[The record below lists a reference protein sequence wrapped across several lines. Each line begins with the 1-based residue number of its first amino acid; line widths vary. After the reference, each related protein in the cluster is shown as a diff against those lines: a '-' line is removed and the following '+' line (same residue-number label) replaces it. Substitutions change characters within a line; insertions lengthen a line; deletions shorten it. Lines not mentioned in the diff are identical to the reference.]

1 MSDPPIVNTVPPA
14 EVPLPPVPH
23 ARGLHPLA
31 FFVLQALVWVTL
43 ALTVAL
49 LVEMAG
55 WATWVDALYFSAAN
69 WLPWVVI
76 APGIFWLARR
86 FPFERSRWLRSL
98 PVHVLAC
105 AACVLLVVWLSA
117 RLAPGR
123 WPVPGRSPFSS
134 EGRAYER
141 VERDSRERAAAAVAA
156 SSGSESR
163 RPSATPAPAAPR
175 EALLAEGPA
184 SAAASETRPPERRSD
199 RWSQTRP
206 PDFGSRRPGERSSGG
221 TGSRPA
227 PDSVPGI
234 LRRWAWFGNLWP
246 PFSSTLLRVNFSAA
260 IYVIIASLAH
270 AIGFYRRAQE
280 RESQALALTASLNQA
295 KLDALRLQLQPHFLF
310 NALNAISAL
319 VHRHPDRAEELIAD
333 LSELLRLSLQS
344 TSAEVPLRREL
355 ELLDRYLA
363 LEQTRLGERLTLW
376 RDIDP
381 AALPAR
387 VPPFLLQ
394 PIAENAVRH
403 GLEPRPSGG
412 TLTVSARVEGGQLR
426 LVVSDN
432 GVGFKPGVGAP
443 PRGIGLVNA
452 EERLRTLHGDRAHL
466 EVLTPEAGG
475 VRVELTLP
483 FRPAEA
489 PATA

>member
-1 MSDPPIVNTVPPA
+1 MNAVPPA
-14 EVPLPPVPH
+14 EVPLPPAPRS
-23 ARGLHPLA
+23 RGLHPVA
-31 FFVLQALVWVTL
+31 FFVLQALIWVTL

-69 WLPWVVI
+69 WLPWVLI

-123 WPVPGRSPFSS
+123 WPVPGRSPFSA
-134 EGRAYER
+134 EGRAYDR
-141 VERDSRERAAAAVAA
+141 VERDSRERAAAAGGTSV
-156 SSGSESR
+156 SGGDSR
-163 RPSATPAPAAPR
+163 RSPPSAA
-175 EALLAEGPA
+175 PA
-184 SAAASETRPPERRSD
+184 SAGAREPVAAEGAGTAGTATETRSSERRGE
-199 RWSQTRP
+199 RWTQARS
-206 PDFGSRRPGERSSGG
+206 PDFGSRRPGERSG
-221 TGSRPA
+221 TGSTPRPA
-227 PDSVPGI
+227 PDSVPGM

-260 IYVIIASLAH
+260 IYIIIASLAH
-270 AIGFYRRAQE
+270 AVAFYRRAQD

-310 NALNAISAL
+310 NSLNAISAL

-363 LEQTRLGERLTLW
+363 LEQTRLGDRLVL
-376 RDIDP
+376 RKDIDAVTL
-381 AALPAR
+381 AAQ

-394 PIAENAVRH
+394 PIAENAIRH
-403 GLEPRPSGG
+403 GLEPRAHGG
-412 TLTVSARVEGGQLR
+412 TLTVSARIDGGFLR
-426 LVVSDN
+426 LVVTDD
-432 GVGFKPGVGAP
+432 GVGFKPGASAP
-443 PRGIGLVNA
+443 ARGIGLLNA
-452 EERLRTLHGDRAHL
+452 EERLRTLHGDRARL
-466 EVLTPEAGG
+466 EVLTPDAGG

-483 FRPAEA
+483 FRTGETLRPA
-489 PATA
+489 